1 MLIDFHTHGKLAKS
15 YPFSKNYL
23 RWLLRE
29 ARLTGLDAIC
39 LTDHFLTLDFGP
51 MLRFIADNALNAGD
65 AYLYDGLK
73 IFIGMETHI
82 KEAGHI
88 LSIGTLEDILELN
101 RRLEPHKDKQ
111 NLLPFSDLMDLFDSF
126 PSVLVGAAHPFRD
139 GSNIPLL
146 PAEQLARLDFL
157 DLNGKD
163 LAFDR
168 ERTERLTYG
177 MGERFNLPVV
187 GGSDTH
193 QANQYGCVVTE
204 FSRDINTL
212 QMLRRELKARRFAV
226 HVSPQ
231 ATQKVKA
238 AGVLKS
244 ALKEIHHLGGDYA
257 AVLSF
262 DRPALQPERIGYNQ
276 EYGTPYSANL

>member
-15 YPFSKNYL
+15 YPFSKSYL

-39 LTDHFLTLDFGP
+39 LTDHFLTRDFEE
-51 MLRFIADNALNAGD
+51 MVRFIGDNGIKVGD

-82 KEAGHI
+82 AESGHI
-88 LSIGTLEDILELN
+88 LSVGTLEDILELN
-101 RRLEPHKDKQ
+101 RRLEPHKDKH
-111 NLLPFSDLMDLFDSF
+111 NLLPFKDLMDLFDEY
-126 PSVLVGAAHPFRD
+126 PSVIVGAAHPFRE
-139 GSNIPLL
+139 GYNVPLL
-146 PAEQLARLDFL
+146 PAEQIARLDFL

-177 MGERFNLPVV
+177 FGKRFNLPVV

-193 QANQYGCVVTE
+193 QANQYGCVVTD
-204 FSRDINTL
+204 FKKDISTL
-212 QMLRRELKARRFAV
+212 AMLRRELKARRFDV
-226 HVSPQ
+226 RVSRL
-231 ATQKVKA
+231 ATQKVKSA
-238 AGVLKS
+238 VVLKM
-244 ALKEIHHLGGDYA
+244 ALKEIHNLGGDYA
-257 AVLSF
+257 SVLFSGQ
-262 DRPALQPERIGYNQ
+262 PALQLEPIGYNR
-276 EYGTPYSANL
+276 EYGTSHRANL